1 MHTKI
6 RVAYYSV
13 ATPFFDRL
21 LVHLSS
27 FGREV
32 AMEEG
37 PSPRRCTMLWPR
49 PGGEVEVEVRGVSSR
64 LASGARLSILELI
77 AMERASGAG
86 ADTFERELD
95 ALREATAVVFV
106 VDDQAHHYKRYIR
119 AIETLRADLL
129 AAGRRL
135 EEVPV
140 VFQLNHAM
148 LEGIGVT
155 PVTDLVQALTWPRCA
170 YVEASPKEK
179 RGAREAL
186 DRAIDLYDAL

>member
-1 MHTKI
+1 MHTRI

-21 LVHLSS
+21 LAHLSS
-27 FGREV
+27 FGRDV

-37 PSPRRCTMLWPR
+37 PSPGRCTMLWPR
-49 PGGEVEVEVRGVSSR
+49 PGGDVEVEILGVSSR
-64 LASGARLSILELI
+64 LASGARLPIMELI

-86 ADTFERELD
+86 TFERELE
-95 ALREATAVVFV
+95 ALRAAAVVVFV
-106 VDDQAHHYKRYIR
+106 VDDQAHHFKRYVR

-129 AAGRRL
+129 AAERQP

-140 VFQLNHAM
+140 VFQLNHTM

-155 PVTDLVQALTWPRCA
+155 PVADLAQALTWPRCA
-170 YVEASPKEK
+170 YVEAFPKEK